1 MSYPP
6 GKSQTKID
14 DPPSKEDVTTLSDQS
29 FDKLTEIIENPPAP
43 TQAMKE
49 LMSKPRLATRGDS
62 L

>member
-6 GKSQTKID
+6 GKSKTKID
-14 DPPSKEDVTTLSDQS
+14 DSPSKENVTTLSDQS

-43 TQAMKE
+43 TQAMKD
-49 LMSKPRLATRGDS
+49 LMSKPRLASRGDS

>member
-6 GKSQTKID
+6 GKSKKID
-14 DPPSKEDVTTLSDQS
+14 DSPSKEDVTTLSDQS

-43 TQAMKE
+43 TQAMKD
-49 LMSKPRLATRGDS
+49 LMSKPRLASRGDS